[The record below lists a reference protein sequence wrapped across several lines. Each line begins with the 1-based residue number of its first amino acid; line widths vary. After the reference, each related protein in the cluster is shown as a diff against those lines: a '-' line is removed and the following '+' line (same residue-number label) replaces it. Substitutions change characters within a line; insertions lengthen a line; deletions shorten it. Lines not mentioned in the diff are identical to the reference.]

1 MYGAVDFYRA
11 AVNAGVKPIIGV
23 ETYVAPR
30 RHTDRDAK
38 VDANPHHLIL
48 LANNAIGYRNLLA
61 LVTKAHLDGYYYKP
75 RIDKELL
82 AQHAEGLIGTSA
94 CLGGE
99 VLKRLADA
107 DERGARQA
115 ADDYRSILG
124 DGNFFIEV
132 QDHGLTEQRIL
143 HPKLVELARGHEAC
157 RCWPPTTPTTPCR
170 SRPMRTTCCCASR
183 PGRTARRPTG

>member
-1 MYGAVDFYRA
+1 M
-11 AVNAGVKPIIGV
+11 NAGVKPIIGV

-30 RHTDRDAK
+30 GHTERDPRL
-38 VDANPHHLIL
+38 DANPHHLIL
-48 LANNAIGYRNLLA
+48 LARNATGYRNLLA

-99 VLKRLADA
+99 VLKRLGEG
-107 DERGARQA
+107 DEHGARQA

-143 HPKLVELARGHEAC
+143 HPKLVRAGAA
-157 RCWPPTTPTTPCR
+157 T
-170 SRPMRTTCCCASR
+170 
-183 PGRTARRPTG
+183 